1 MAAPEPNESS
11 DDAAAFKK
19 EIQEKYGPKTD

>member
-1 MAAPEPNESS
+1 MEAPESEESS
-11 DDAAAFKK
+11 DDAAAFTK